1 MRKIA
6 FVLLAALIAVG
17 CGSSDDSEKETSS
30 SMSSTTVI
38 EETTTTEDE
47 YVAPVDEE
55 EDGYEED
62 DWDGAQQDSDRDTLV
77 FLISGITGEDLG
89 FVNVGFSGC
98 VVDAVAEA
106 SGDDYSTAL
115 ANVYSDDDAYS
126 MEFEA
131 AAISCISYLSAAE
144 LARLAEADD
153 ASDEDAPTVLDYDPQ
168 PVFWT
173 IPEGEECGSQEYG
186 RYIMIDGFCN
196 NADICLDDPGH
207 EACGDPAQYDWTSH
221 ACPVSDIH
229 GETVRYG
236 ESLCQPIFCINEN
249 PSHVLCDDPSNY
261 DDPEYSDED
270 HSSYD
275 FVGTDCA
282 TADSDRKVT
291 PNWPYDS
298 GIHEGPSNSATMRI
312 GTHDD
317 YDRWVLEFREDSTPP
332 TGCDIRWTGEDI
344 ELTASESAFRP
355 APSMSGNKFLTI
367 TLKSSNGFYLPEGE
381 QYYGPLNLYGDDI
394 DAFNLV
400 HATSFAEY
408 EGYATWAIGV
418 AYESEFTV
426 GTLSDPAR
434 LIIDICH

>member
-261 DDPEYSDED
+261 DVEEIAPVVIQDIVSGITDGDIEVSVRAQVGSTDTAKWAYRLPCSPEEVRTSDSRGNGDVYVRTYVAFEYSLEG
-270 HSSYD
+270 D
-275 FVGTDCA
+275 FVIIEMVDISNATTAGDVEFDRFTLSWEGGDCA
-282 TADSDRKVT
+282 AGYNDQWFNVRVDV
-291 PNWPYDS
+291 
-298 GIHEGPSNSATMRI
+298 
-312 GTHDD
+312 
-317 YDRWVLEFREDSTPP
+317 
-332 TGCDIRWTGEDI
+332 
-344 ELTASESAFRP
+344 
-355 APSMSGNKFLTI
+355 
-367 TLKSSNGFYLPEGE
+367 
-381 QYYGPLNLYGDDI
+381 
-394 DAFNLV
+394 DA
-400 HATSFAEY
+400 A
-408 EGYATWAIGV
+408 
-418 AYESEFTV
+418 
-426 GTLSDPAR
+426 
-434 LIIDICH
+434 